1 MTATPQSAD
10 RPAGSWPRRG
20 IWRDNQGGWMVP
32 SASVPGAWRHVT
44 WATDEHA
51 RLFFACSCPRGMSAG
66 RMGSH
71 HEPPCRHVLAVSA
84 AEADDGTP
92 ARPPAARV
100 NVSALVD

>member
-1 MTATPQSAD
+1 
-10 RPAGSWPRRG
+10 
-20 IWRDNQGGWMVP
+20 MVP
-32 SASVPGAWRHVT
+32 SVSVAGAWRHVT
-44 WATDEHA
+44 WATDERG
-51 RLFFACSCPRGMSAG
+51 RLFFACSCPRGKAAG

-92 ARPPAARV
+92 PRPPAARV